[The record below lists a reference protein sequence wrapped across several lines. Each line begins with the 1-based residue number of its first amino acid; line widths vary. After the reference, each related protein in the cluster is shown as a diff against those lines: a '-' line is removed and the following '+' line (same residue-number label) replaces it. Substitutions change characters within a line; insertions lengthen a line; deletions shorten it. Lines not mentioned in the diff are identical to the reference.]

1 MKKNSLKNKYNKTQ
15 YGLSLEDISL
25 CKTKKSKTNQ
35 LALGIMLVFFR
46 KYTQFPTQDAA
57 SISTRLILQ
66 VAKDLDVDSTYITP
80 FDWLGRNAKQYRQ
93 DIRQYLG
100 YCVANAEDKRLAISH
115 LVDNLIPRHLSDRVL
130 LEQTRGYFDKNN
142 IEIPDI
148 SQLEDY
154 ISLAKHKF
162 EQQFLG
168 QIFDSLTR
176 ENLLLIDRILDKN
189 DDEDNGVIE
198 LSELKKDISGAKIKN
213 VQGAIDKISLLIQ
226 IKLPDS
232 IIESVDRKLLF
243 KYYERV
249 MAFAPSNIL
258 DFAPAIKYATM
269 TIFCLVRLELLLDS
283 LTDTMIKLI
292 KKMRSGAEKHVDHHI
307 LAEVKRVDGKFDILE
322 KLAVLTAQNPKS
334 IIEEKVYPVIP
345 RNKLEELIE
354 DLQHRGNKWYQNQV
368 QEKMHR
374 TYAYGN
380 RMILLSILRTLEIFE
395 DDIDYQPILN
405 AINFIN
411 KYWDES
417 DLAYYLNIP
426 PLIGVIAQNW
436 YKMTVT
442 VEKGQLRVNKY
453 NYELAVLEEVKKF
466 LGFKAIWVDRSYSY
480 RNPNKDLPKDFT
492 KMRESYYELLDLPIK
507 PRDFTATLKTLLTNG
522 LDTLN
527 ANIPKN
533 PLVQIKKSK
542 TSSNIK
548 LTPSNPQQEPEN
560 IIKLQQEIN
569 NKWSSIH
576 LIDIL
581 KECDL
586 RINFTKELQ
595 TIGKGSTINSHDL
608 QKRLLLCIFGIGSNT
623 GLKRISIANDNI
635 NYSDLRYAKK
645 RHINVTNIRNAIR
658 TLVNNVLQIR
668 NPDVW
673 GEATTTVV
681 CDSTHLFAWDQ
692 NLMSQWHF
700 RYGKKGVMIY
710 WHVDKKSLCIY
721 SQLKDCT
728 SSEVG
733 SMIKGI
739 IDHDTDM
746 DVNRVFVD
754 THGQSVIGFAVS
766 YLLDFG
772 LCPRLKT
779 INKQKLYYAHPLD
792 KDKYQNIA
800 EILKG
805 SINWQ
810 LIEDNYDEIIK
821 HIVALKL
828 GIVAPSVL
836 IKRFSNDN
844 YTHPV
849 YKALIEIGKANKTIF
864 LCKYLAS
871 ESLRIE
877 VNEGL
882 NVVERLN
889 SVMDFIFYGKLGQI
903 ATNNIEDQELSI
915 LCLHLLQV
923 CIVYINSLIIQQ
935 ILSQSHWK
943 NRLTSEDYRA
953 LTPLYSGHIN
963 PYGLFPLDFSKRL
976 SIGVI

>member
-1 MKKNSLKNKYNKTQ
+1 MQYN
-15 YGLSLEDISL
+15 LSLEDISL
-25 CKTKKSKTNQ
+25 CKSKKSKTNQ
-35 LALGIMLVFFR
+35 IVLGVMLVFFK
-46 KYTQFPTQDAA
+46 KYNRFPAKDADL
-57 SISTRLILQ
+57 ISTQLILQ
-66 VAKDLDVDSTYITP
+66 VSNCLDIDPMHTGYTIT
-80 FDWLGRNAKQYRQ
+80 FDWLGRNSKEYRQ
-93 DIRQYLG
+93 DIRKYLG
-100 YCVANAEDKRLAISH
+100 FRVANTEDKRLVIDY
-115 LVDNLIPRHLSDRVL
+115 LIINLIPRHFSDSVMI
-130 LEQTRGYFDKNN
+130 EQMQGYFAKNK
-142 IEIPDI
+142 IEISSI
-148 SQLEDY
+148 NQLEDY
-154 ISLAKHKF
+154 ISLSKHKF

-168 QIFDSLTR
+168 QIFDSMSQ
-176 ENLLLIDRILDKN
+176 ENLLLIDLILSKDT
-189 DDEDNGVIE
+189 DEDNEIIE

-213 VQGAIDKISLLIQ
+213 VQYAIDKINLLSE
-226 IKLPDS
+226 IKLPYS
-232 IIESVDRKLLF
+232 VIESVDRKLLF
-243 KYYERV
+243 KYYERI

-258 DFAPAIKYATM
+258 DFAPSIKYATM
-269 TIFCLVRLELLLDS
+269 GIFCLIRLELLLDS
-283 LTDTMIKLI
+283 LTETMIKLI
-292 KKMRSGAEKHVDHHI
+292 KKMRSGAEKHVDRYI

-322 KLAVLTAQNPKS
+322 KLAVLNAKNPKS
-334 IIEEKVYPVIP
+334 IIEEKVYPVVSQD
-345 RNKLEELIE
+345 KLEEVIE
-354 DLQHRGNKWYQNQV
+354 DLQHRGSKWYQDQV
-368 QEKMHR
+368 REKMHK

-380 RMILLSILRTLEIFE
+380 RTTLLSVLRTLEIFE
-395 DDIDYQPILN
+395 DDIDYKSILK
-405 AINFIN
+405 ALNFIN

-417 DLAYYLNIP
+417 DLPYYLNIA
-426 PLIGVIAQNW
+426 PLIGVIPQNW

-442 VEKGQLRVNKY
+442 VEKGQLRINKY
-453 NYELAVLEEVKKF
+453 NYELAVLEQVKKF
-466 LGFKAIWVDRSYSY
+466 LGFKAIWVERSYSY
-480 RNPNKDLPKDFT
+480 RNPNKDLPKDFI
-492 KMRESYYELLDLPIK
+492 KMRESYYELLNLPMK
-507 PRDFTATLKTLLTNG
+507 PKDFTTRLKTLLTNS
-522 LDTLN
+522 LDALN
-527 ANIPKN
+527 SNIPHN
-533 PLVQIKKSK
+533 HLVQIKKSK
-542 TSSNIK
+542 VSNNIK
-548 LTPSNPQQEPEN
+548 LTPSNPQEEPEN
-560 IIKLQQEIN
+560 IIRLQQEIN

-595 TIGKGSTINSHDL
+595 TIGKGSSINESDL

-623 GLKRISIANDNI
+623 GLKRISIANDDI
-635 NYSDLRYAKK
+635 NYSDLRYVKK
-645 RHINVTNIRNAIR
+645 RHINVINIRSAIR
-658 TLVNNVLQIR
+658 TLVNHTLQIR
-668 NPDVW
+668 DPNVW
-673 GEATTTVV
+673 GEATTTVA

-746 DVNRVFVD
+746 DIKRVFVD

-766 YLLDFG
+766 YLLGFD
-772 LCPRLKT
+772 LCPRLKA
-779 INKQKLYYAHPLD
+779 INKQKLYYAHHLD
-792 KDKYQNIA
+792 KEKYQNIA

-805 SINWQ
+805 GINWQ
-810 LIEDNYDEIIK
+810 LIEDNYDEIVK

-828 GIVAPSVL
+828 GIVEPSVL

-844 YTHPV
+844 YAHPV
-849 YKALIEIGKANKTIF
+849 YKALMEIGKANKTIF
-864 LCKYLAS
+864 LCKYLAT
-871 ESLRIE
+871 EDLRIE

-923 CIVYINSLIIQQ
+923 CMVYINSLIIQQ
-935 ILSQSHWK
+935 ILSGPHWQ
-943 NRLTSEDYRA
+943 NRFIPEDYRA

-976 SIGVI
+976 SIGGVI

>member
-1 MKKNSLKNKYNKTQ
+1 MQYN
-15 YGLSLEDISL
+15 LSLEDISL
-25 CKTKKSKTNQ
+25 CKKKKGKTNQ
-35 LALGIMLVFFR
+35 LIFGIMLVHFR
-46 KYTQFPTQDAA
+46 QYLQFPSNKAKTNTITQL
-57 SISTRLILQ
+57 LIQ
-66 VAKDLDVDSTYITP
+66 VAKQLDIDPIYTIS
-80 FDWLGRNAKQYRQ
+80 FDWNTRSGERYRQ

-100 YCVANAEDKRLAISH
+100 YRVAEAEDLSLVIHH
-115 LVDNLIPRHLSDRVL
+115 LVDNLLPRYLSDSVL
-130 LEQTRGYFDKNN
+130 LEQTRTYFVKNK
-142 IEIPDI
+142 IEIVSI
-148 SQLEDY
+148 KQLEDY
-154 ISLAKHKF
+154 ISLAKQKF
-162 EQQFLG
+162 EQQFFSK
-168 QIFDSLTR
+168 IFDNLTQ
-176 ENLLLIDRILDKN
+176 ENLLLIDRILNKDSN
-189 DDEDNGVIE
+189 EYDGIIG
-198 LSELKKDISGAKIKN
+198 LSELKEDIAGAKIKN
-213 VQGAIDKISLLIQ
+213 VQGAIDKINLLDQ

-232 IIESVDRKLLF
+232 TIESVDRKLLF

-258 DFAPAIKYATM
+258 DFTPVIKYATM
-269 TIFCLVRLELLLDS
+269 AIFCRVRLELLLDS

-292 KKMRSGAEKHVDHHI
+292 KKIRSGAEKHVDRYI
-307 LAEVKRVDGKFDILE
+307 LQEVKRVDGKFDILE
-322 KLAVLTAQNPKS
+322 KLAVLNARNPKS
-334 IIEEKVYPVIP
+334 VIEEKVYPVVP
-345 RNKLEELIE
+345 LDKLEELIE
-354 DLQHRGNKWYQNQV
+354 DLQHRGSKWYQHQV

-380 RMILLSILRTLEIFE
+380 RTSLLSIIRTLEIFE
-395 DDIDYQPILN
+395 DHIDYKPILS

-411 KYWDES
+411 KYWNES
-417 DLAYYLNIP
+417 NLSYYINIP
-426 PLIGVIAQNW
+426 PLIGIIPQNW
-436 YKMTVT
+436 YQMTVT
-442 VEKGQLRVNKY
+442 VEKGQLRINKY
-453 NYELAVLEEVKKF
+453 NYELAVLERVKSF
-466 LGFKAIWVDRSYSY
+466 LGFKAIWVDKSYSY
-480 RNPNKDLPKDFT
+480 RNPNKDLPKDFNE
-492 KMRESYYELLDLPIK
+492 MRKSYYELLDLPLK
-507 PRDFTATLKTLLTNG
+507 SKDFIAKLKTSLAKN
-522 LDTLN
+522 LDALN
-527 ANIPKN
+527 TNIPNNKF
-533 PLVQIKKSK
+533 VEVKKSK
-542 TSSNIK
+542 SGNNIK
-548 LTPSNPQQEPEN
+548 LTPLNPQVEPEN
-560 IIKLQQEIN
+560 ITKLQQEIN

-586 RINFTKELQ
+586 RINFTNELQ
-595 TIGKGSTINSHDL
+595 TIGKDSSINNSDL

-623 GLKRISIANDNI
+623 GLKRISIANDDV
-635 NYSDLRYAKK
+635 NYSDLRYVKK

-658 TLVNNVLQIR
+658 ALVNNVIQIR
-668 NPDVW
+668 DSDVW
-673 GEATTTVV
+673 GEATTTVA

-733 SMIKGI
+733 SMLKGI

-746 DVNRVFVD
+746 DINRVFVD

-772 LCPRLKT
+772 LYPRLKA
-779 INKQKLYYAHPLD
+779 INKQKLYTAYPLD
-792 KDKYQNIA
+792 KDKYSNITD
-800 EILKG
+800 IIKG

-864 LCKYLAS
+864 LCKFLAS
-871 ESLRIE
+871 EDLRIE
-877 VNEGL
+877 INEGL

-903 ATNNIEDQELSI
+903 ATNNIEDQELSV
-915 LCLHLLQV
+915 LCLHLLQI
-923 CIVYINSLIIQQ
+923 CLVYINTLIIQQ
-935 ILSQSHWK
+935 ILSQPHWK
-943 NRLTSEDYRA
+943 NRFKPEDYRA
-953 LTPLYSGHIN
+953 LTPLFSGHIN
-963 PYGLFPLDFSKRL
+963 PYGLFLLDFSKRL
-976 SIGVI
+976 PIGGITI

>member
-1 MKKNSLKNKYNKTQ
+1 MQYNLSIEDSSFCKK
-15 YGLSLEDISL
+15 
-25 CKTKKSKTNQ
+25 KKGKTNQ
-35 LALGIMLVFFR
+35 LTFGIMLVYF
-46 KYTQFPTQDAA
+46 KEHLIFPSNKTNT
-57 SISTRLILQ
+57 ISTQLILQ
-66 VAKDLDVDSTYITP
+66 VANCLDIDPMHVIS
-80 FDWLGRNAKQYRQ
+80 FDWDTRTGERYRQ
-93 DIRQYLG
+93 DIRRYLG
-100 YCVANAEDKRLAISH
+100 YRVANAEDIELAISY
-115 LVDNLIPRHLSDRVL
+115 LVEGLIPRHLSDSVL
-130 LEQTRGYFDKNN
+130 FEQTRGYFAKNK
-142 IEIPDI
+142 IEIPDT
-148 SQLEDY
+148 SQLENY

-168 QIFDSLTR
+168 QVFDSLTG
-176 ENLLLIDRILDKN
+176 ENLLLIDRILDK
-189 DDEDNGVIE
+189 DDNEDNGIIE
-198 LSELKKDISGAKIKN
+198 LSELKKSISGAKIKN
-213 VQGAIDKISLLIQ
+213 VQGAIDKINLLSQ
-226 IKLPDS
+226 IRLPDS

-243 KYYERV
+243 KYYERI

-258 DFAPAIKYATM
+258 DFASTIKYATM
-269 TIFCLVRLELLLDS
+269 AIFCLVRLELLLDS

-292 KKMRSGAEKHVDHHI
+292 KKMRTGAEKHVDRYV

-322 KLAVLTAQNPKS
+322 KLAVLNAKNPKG
-334 IIEEKVYPVIP
+334 IIEEKVYPVISQD
-345 RNKLEELIE
+345 KLEEVIE
-354 DLQHRGNKWYQNQV
+354 DLQHRGNKWYQDQV
-368 QEKMHR
+368 REKMHR

-380 RMILLSILRTLEIFE
+380 RTTLLSILRTLEIFE
-395 DDIDYQPILN
+395 DDIDYKPILN
-405 AINFIN
+405 GINFIN
-411 KYWDES
+411 RYWNES
-417 DLAYYLNIP
+417 DFAYYFNIP
-426 PLIGVIAQNW
+426 PLIGVIPQNW

-442 VEKGQLRVNKY
+442 VEKGQLRINKY
-453 NYELAVLEEVKKF
+453 NYELAVLEQVKKF
-466 LGFKAIWVDRSYSY
+466 LGFKAIWVARSYSY

-492 KMRESYYELLDLPIK
+492 EKRESYYELLDLPIK
-507 PRDFTATLKTLLTNG
+507 PKDFTTTLKTLLANS

-527 ANIPKN
+527 TNIPDN
-533 PLVQIKKSK
+533 HLVQIKKSK
-542 TSSNIK
+542 TGRNIK
-548 LTPSNPQQEPEN
+548 LTPSNPQEEPEN

-595 TIGKGSTINSHDL
+595 TIGKDSSINSSDL
-608 QKRLLLCIFGIGSNT
+608 QKRLLLCVFGIGSNT
-623 GLKRISIANDNI
+623 GLKRISIANDDI
-635 NYSDLRYAKK
+635 NYSDLRYVKK
-645 RHINVTNIRNAIR
+645 RHINITNIRNAIR
-658 TLVNNVLQIR
+658 ILVNNVLKIR

-673 GEATTTVV
+673 GWATTTII

-692 NLMSQWHF
+692 NLMSQWHY
-700 RYGKKGVMIY
+700 RYAKKGVMIY

-746 DVNRVFVD
+746 DIDRVFID

-766 YLLDFG
+766 YLVGFDLY
-772 LCPRLKT
+772 PRLKA

-810 LIEDNYDEIIK
+810 LIEDNYDEVVK

-828 GIVAPSVL
+828 GIVVPSVL
-836 IKRFSNDN
+836 IKKFSNDN
-844 YTHPV
+844 YIHPV

-871 ESLRIE
+871 EELRIE

-915 LCLHLLQV
+915 LCLHLLQI
-923 CIVYINSLIIQQ
+923 CMVYINTLIIQQ
-935 ILSQSHWK
+935 ILSQTHWK
-943 NRLTSEDYRA
+943 NRFTPQDYRA

-963 PYGLFPLDFSKRL
+963 PYGLFPLDFNKRL
-976 SIGVI
+976 LIGGVDYDTRTYTG

>member
-1 MKKNSLKNKYNKTQ
+1 
-15 YGLSLEDISL
+15 
-25 CKTKKSKTNQ
+25 
-35 LALGIMLVFFR
+35 MLVFF
-46 KYTQFPTQDAA
+46 KEHLIFPSNKTTS
-57 SISTRLILQ
+57 SISTQLLLK
-66 VAKDLDVDSTYITP
+66 VAKDLDINPIHIIS
-80 FDWLGRNAKQYRQ
+80 FDWSTRTGERYRQ

-100 YCVANAEDKRLAISH
+100 YRVADAEDNRSTINY
-115 LVDNLIPRHLSDRVL
+115 LVDSLIPRHLSDSVL
-130 LEQTRGYFDKNN
+130 LEQISGYYAKNK
-142 IEIPDI
+142 IEIPSI
-148 SQLEDY
+148 NQLQDH
-154 ISLAKHKF
+154 ISLAKQKF
-162 EQQFLG
+162 EQQFLHK
-168 QIFDSLTR
+168 IFDSLGQ
-176 ENLLLIDRILDKN
+176 ENLLLIDRILDK
-189 DDEDNGVIE
+189 DGHEDNGIIE
-198 LSELKKDISGAKIKN
+198 LSELKKDISGVKIKN
-213 VQGAIDKISLLIQ
+213 VQGAIDKINLLSQ

-232 IIESVDRKLLF
+232 IIESVDRKLLL
-243 KYYERV
+243 KYYERT

-269 TIFCLVRLELLLDS
+269 AIFCLVRLELLLDS

-292 KKMRSGAEKHVDHHI
+292 KKMRSRAERYVDRYI

-322 KLAVLTAQNPKS
+322 KLAVLNAKNPKS
-334 IIEEKVYPVIP
+334 IIEEKVYPVVSQD
-345 RNKLEELIE
+345 KLEEVIE
-354 DLQHRGNKWYQNQV
+354 DLQHRGNKWYQDKIR
-368 QEKMHR
+368 EKMYR
-374 TYAYGN
+374 TYVYGN
-380 RMILLSILRTLEIFE
+380 RTSLLSVLRTLEMFE
-395 DDIDYQPILN
+395 DDIDYKPILN

-411 KYWDES
+411 KYCNES
-417 DLAYYLNIP
+417 DLTYYLNIP
-426 PLIGVIAQNW
+426 PLIGVIPQNW

-442 VEKGQLRVNKY
+442 VEKGQLRINKY
-453 NYELAVLEEVKKF
+453 NYELAVLEQVKKF
-466 LGFKAIWVDRSYSY
+466 LGFKAIWVGRSYSY
-480 RNPNKDLPKDFT
+480 RNPNKDLPKDFI

-507 PRDFTATLKTLLTNG
+507 PKDFTATLKTLLTNS

-527 ANIPKN
+527 AKIANNQFVEIR
-533 PLVQIKKSK
+533 KSK
-542 TSSNIK
+542 AGGNIK
-548 LTPSNPQQEPEN
+548 LTPLNPQEEPEN
-560 IIKLQQEIN
+560 IIRLQQEIN

-595 TIGKGSTINSHDL
+595 TIGKGSSINSSDL

-623 GLKRISIANDNI
+623 GLKRISIANDDI
-635 NYSDLRYAKK
+635 NYSDLRYVKK
-645 RHINVTNIRNAIR
+645 RHINVMNIRNAIR
-658 TLVNNVLQIR
+658 MLVNNVLQIR
-668 NPDVW
+668 NADVW

-692 NLMSQWHF
+692 NLMSQWHY
-700 RYGKKGVMIY
+700 RYAKKGVMIY

-746 DVNRVFVD
+746 DIDRVFMD

-766 YLLDFG
+766 YLLGFD
-772 LCPRLKT
+772 LYPRLKA

-792 KDKYQNIA
+792 KDKYQNIT

-810 LIEDNYDEIIK
+810 LIEDNYNEIVK

-828 GIVAPSVL
+828 AIVAPSVL

-844 YTHPV
+844 YAHPI
-849 YKALIEIGKANKTIF
+849 YKALIEVGKANKTIF

-871 ESLRIE
+871 EELRIE

-915 LCLHLLQV
+915 LCLHLLQI
-923 CIVYINSLIIQQ
+923 CMIYINTLIIQQ
-935 ILSQSHWK
+935 ILSQAHWK
-943 NRLTSEDYRA
+943 NRFTPQDYRA

-976 SIGVI
+976 SIGGI